1 MSEVRWMAVAGVT
14 SWLVATAVF
23 GMAATGELLLGMVG
37 PLAAVVVS
45 WVIAERIWRANPER
59 LTAVMIAAFAAKMVF
74 FGAYVAVMLKV
85 LAFRPVPFVASF
97 TGHFIGLYGMEAVY
111 LRRLFT
117 QGQGRLGC
125 PTRLFKDQ

>member
-1 MSEVRWMAVAGVT
+1 MHEVRWMAVAGIA
-14 SWLVATAVF
+14 SWLAATAVF
-23 GMAATGELLLGMVG
+23 GRAGALDLLLGMLG

-45 WVIAERIWRANPER
+45 WVVAERTWRAGPER

-74 FGAYVAVMLKV
+74 FGAYVTVVLKV

-97 TGHFIGLYGMEAVY
+97 TGHFIGLYGMEALY

-117 QGQGRLGC
+117 D
-125 PTRLFKDQ
+125 TRR

>member
-1 MSEVRWMAVAGVT
+1 MNEVQWIAGVAMASWLAATAVAG
-14 SWLVATAVF
+14 TARS
-23 GMAATGELLLGMVG
+23 GELLVGMLG

-45 WVIAERIWRANPER
+45 WVIAERTWRANPER

-97 TGHFIGLYGMEAVY
+97 TGHFIGLYGMEALY
-111 LRRLFT
+111 LHRLFT
-117 QGQGRLGC
+117 E
-125 PTRLFKDQ
+125 TRR

>member
-23 GMAATGELLLGMVG
+23 GMAATRELLLGMVG

>member
-45 WVIAERIWRANPER
+45 WVIAERIWRASPER

-97 TGHFIGLYGMEAVY
+97 TGHFIGLYGMEALY
-111 LRRLFT
+111 LHRLFT
-117 QGQGRLGC
+117 E
-125 PTRLFKDQ
+125 TRR

>member
-45 WVIAERIWRANPER
+45 WVIAERIWRASPER

-117 QGQGRLGC
+117 QGQGRLGS

>member
-23 GMAATGELLLGMVG
+23 GTAATGELLLGMVG
-37 PLAAVVVS
+37 PLAAVVVA

-117 QGQGRLGC
+117 QGQGRLG
-125 PTRLFKDQ
+125 R